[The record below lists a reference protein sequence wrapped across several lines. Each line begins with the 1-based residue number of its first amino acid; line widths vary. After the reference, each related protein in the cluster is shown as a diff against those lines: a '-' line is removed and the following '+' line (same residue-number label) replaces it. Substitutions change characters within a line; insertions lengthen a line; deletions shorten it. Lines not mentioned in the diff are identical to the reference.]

1 MFNRE
6 ELKSNIL
13 DIERNM
19 LQEVPVKLRAACQDD
34 LKPSALCEE
43 LNISDN

>member
-19 LQEVPVKLRAACQDD
+19 LQEVPVKAHAACQDD
-34 LKPSALCEE
+34 LKTFRLMRGAQYK
-43 LNISDN
+43 

>member
-1 MFNRE
+1 MFNKE

-19 LQEVPVKLRAACQDD
+19 LQEVPAKVHVACQDD
-34 LKPSALCEE
+34 LKAFRL
-43 LNISDN
+43 IRGAQYK